1 MRLARET
8 AREEKPSTFHE
19 IMESL
24 WPCKDMGVGMGAQR
38 RVGRLKAER
47 VHQSLLVTMGPC
59 GALENRILPL
69 GIKYAFVA
77 VPLTVVC
84 GSELSI
90 A

>member
-24 WPCKDMGVGMGAQR
+24 WPCKDMGAGMGTQR
-38 RVGRLKAER
+38 RVGQLKAER

-59 GALENRILPL
+59 DVCVCVSVLQNRKRPMGLSVL
-69 GIKYAFVA
+69 VA
-77 VPLTVVC
+77 VPVMAT
-84 GSELSI
+84 
-90 A
+90 